1 MWEKQTFSLTF
12 SIKTEVCIKITINK
26 CNFEIKRTIAMT
38 YFHLGELIHKQ
49 AQKYKNKT
57 VLKYQN
63 ESGAWVDMS
72 WYLFADKVMKT
83 AQALADMG
91 LQPNQNVG
99 IYSQNMEKYLI
110 TDFAAYANKAVM
122 VPMYATSSPSQV
134 KYIVNDAQISLI
146 FVGEQFQY
154 NNAYKVQQESQYL
167 QKLIIF
173 DRSVVMRPE
182 DKTSV
187 YFDDFVP
194 AGDNSESL
202 ALVQARMKQLK
213 ESDLATII
221 YTSGTTGE
229 PKGVMLS
236 HANYLKAMKMHDIR
250 ITNLSEKDLSMCF
263 LPLTHIFE
271 KAWTY
276 YCLHRGITV
285 AVNRNPAEIRE
296 TIKQV
301 RPTLM
306 SNVPRFWEKVY
317 DGVKETID
325 SASGIVKWLFTD
337 AVKTGRRHNLDYVN
351 KGLKAPLGNRI
362 KFAIY
367 KHTVYYLIKRI
378 IGIEKGNLFPVA
390 GAPLSDN
397 INEFLQSIDVHIIYG
412 YGLTETTATVSCFT
426 STGYKIGTVGKVMPD
441 IEVKIG
447 ENNEILVKGETV
459 MSGYYKK
466 PEATKEAFTDDGFF
480 RTGDAGKL
488 TDDGEIILTE
498 RIKDLYKTSNGKYI
512 APQMIE
518 TRISEDK
525 YIDQVAVIGDERK
538 FVSALI
544 VPNYL
549 ALKAYAAAQN
559 IKYESIEDLVSNNVI
574 HDFIFGRI
582 ELLQS
587 QFTNYEKIKRFTLI
601 PKPFSVDNDELTN
614 TLKLRRKVIL
624 DHYADIIDQMYV
636 D

>member
-1 MWEKQTFSLTF
+1 MS
-12 SIKTEVCIKITINK
+12 
-26 CNFEIKRTIAMT
+26 
-38 YFHLGELIHKQ
+38 YFHLGELVHKQ
-49 AQKYKNKT
+49 AKKLKNKT
-57 VLKYQN
+57 ALKYQN
-63 ESGAWVDMS
+63 VSGTWVDMS
-72 WYLFADKVMKT
+72 WNLFAEKVMKT
-83 AQALADMG
+83 AQAMAEMG
-91 LQPNQNVG
+91 VQPYNNVG

-110 TDFAAYANKAVM
+110 TDFAAFANKAVM

-173 DRSVVMRPE
+173 DRGVVLHPE

-187 YFDDFVP
+187 YFEDFVP
-194 AGDNSESL
+194 TGDNSESL
-202 ALVQARMKQLK
+202 SLVHARMRQLK
-213 ESDLATII
+213 DSDLATII

-236 HANYLKAMKMHDIR
+236 HANYLKAFEIHDIR
-250 ITNLSEKDLSMCF
+250 ITNISEKDLSMCF

-271 KAWTY
+271 KAWTF
-276 YCLHRGITV
+276 YCLYKGITV
-285 AVNRNPAEIRE
+285 AINRNPAEIRE

-317 DGVKETID
+317 EGVKETID
-325 SASGIVKWLFTD
+325 SASGLVKWLFTD

-362 KFAIY
+362 KFAVY
-367 KHTVYYLIKRI
+367 KNTVYHLIKRI
-378 IGIEKGNLFPVA
+378 VGIDRGNFFPVA

-426 STGYKIGTVGKVMPD
+426 FTGYKIGTVGKVMPD

-447 ENNEILVKGETV
+447 ENNEILVKGDTV

-466 PEATKEAFTDDGFF
+466 PEATKEVFTEDGFF
-480 RTGDAGKL
+480 RTGDAGSL

-525 YIDQVAVIGDERK
+525 YIDLVAVIGDERK

-544 VPNYL
+544 VPNYI
-549 ALKAYAAAQN
+549 ALKSYATTQG
-559 IKYESIEDLVSNNVI
+559 ITFQTIEDLVKNNVI

-587 QFTNYEKIKRFTLI
+587 QFTNYEKIKRFTLLAN
-601 PKPFSVDNDELTN
+601 PFSVDTGELTN

-624 DHYADIIDQMYV
+624 NHYADIIDQMYV

>member
-1 MWEKQTFSLTF
+1 MS
-12 SIKTEVCIKITINK
+12 
-26 CNFEIKRTIAMT
+26 
-38 YFHLGELIHKQ
+38 YFHLGELVHKQ
-49 AQKYKNKT
+49 AKKLKNKT
-57 VLKYQN
+57 ALKYQN
-63 ESGAWVDMS
+63 VSGTWVDMS
-72 WYLFADKVMKT
+72 WNLFAEKIMKT
-83 AQALADMG
+83 AQAMAEMG
-91 LQPNQNVG
+91 VQPYNNVG

-110 TDFAAYANKAVM
+110 TDFAAFANKAVM

-173 DRSVVMRPE
+173 DRGVVLHPE

-187 YFDDFVP
+187 YFEDFVP
-194 AGDNSESL
+194 TGDNSESL
-202 ALVQARMKQLK
+202 ALVHARMRQLK
-213 ESDLATII
+213 DSDLATII

-236 HANYLKAMKMHDIR
+236 HANYLKAFEIHDIR
-250 ITNLSEKDLSMCF
+250 ITNISEKDLSMCF

-271 KAWTY
+271 KAWTF
-276 YCLHRGITV
+276 YCLYKGITV
-285 AVNRNPAEIRE
+285 AINRNPAEIRE

-317 DGVKETID
+317 EGVKETID
-325 SASGIVKWLFTD
+325 SASGLVKWLFTD

-362 KFAIY
+362 KFAVY
-367 KHTVYYLIKRI
+367 KNTVYHLIKRI
-378 IGIEKGNLFPVA
+378 VGIDRCNFFPVA

-426 STGYKIGTVGKVMPD
+426 FTGYKIGTVGKVMPD

-447 ENNEILVKGETV
+447 ENNEILVKGDTV

-466 PEATKEAFTDDGFF
+466 PEATKEVFTEDGFF
-480 RTGDAGKL
+480 RTGDAGSL

-544 VPNYL
+544 VPNYI
-549 ALKAYAAAQN
+549 ALKSYATTQG
-559 IKYESIEDLVSNNVI
+559 ITFQTIEDLVKNNVI

-587 QFTNYEKIKRFTLI
+587 QFTNYEKIKRFTLLAN
-601 PKPFSVDNDELTN
+601 PFSVDTGELTN

-624 DHYADIIDQMYV
+624 NHYADIIDQMYV